1 MWAPLGVVLEWELK
15 KENLNTLGNLKV
27 MQGMGQNGLKM
38 QGPTGQ
44 ITPVG
49 VDVCQGKGPLWE
61 YVPLGGMVPIW
72 AWKWLA

>member
-1 MWAPLGVVLEWELK
+1 
-15 KENLNTLGNLKV
+15 
-27 MQGMGQNGLKM
+27 MGQNGLKM

-61 YVPLGGMVPIW
+61 YVPLGGMVPFW